1 MSRNRKEILVI
12 LFWLLVAAN
21 VLWFG
26 YRAINRVI
34 NEEEMIESTSVTE
47 NIEIDEERLAFYYEQ
62 LPEEHKKAYELL
74 RDGLMERSSSIKI
87 DGFDGDSIA
96 SIWRAVLLDNPE
108 IFWTNEFRY
117 SVTNGDT
124 VVCDI
129 IPNYCYTSEEI
140 KVRQDKIQEFV
151 TKFVSGVSKK
161 ESDYNKI
168 LYTYETIINHTG
180 YDLDALNNQ
189 HIDSVIL
196 GKSTVCGGY
205 AKTTKFLLDYLGVE
219 CIYVLGDA
227 ENDEGV
233 GLHAWNIV
241 KCEDEY
247 YFVDST
253 WGDPVYLKDT
263 EESRNEEINY
273 DYLCCNSEQL
283 FVTHQLSE
291 DYEYPLCTSLEWNY
305 YVVNGRYFTEYNAAA
320 ISELIK
326 KDIEEG
332 LKSSVFK
339 FSDGSTYEEAKEYL
353 LDVHVK
359 EGKTLYDQMH
369 GTESTRYYY
378 VDDSAQN
385 KMILY
390 WE

>member
-26 YRAINRVI
+26 YRVINRVI
-34 NEEEMIESTSVTE
+34 NEEETIGSTSITE
-47 NIEIDEERLAFYYEQ
+47 DIEIDEERLAFYYEQ

-87 DGFDGDSIA
+87 DDFDGDSIA

-140 KVRQDKIQEFV
+140 KVRQDKIREFA

-196 GKSTVCGGY
+196 GKSSVCGGY
-205 AKTTKFLLDYLGVE
+205 AKATKFLLDLLGVE
-219 CIYVLGDA
+219 CIYVSGDA
-227 ENDEGV
+227 ENNEGV
-233 GLHAWNIV
+233 GPHAWNIV

-253 WGDPVYLKDT
+253 WGDLVYLKDT

-273 DYLCCNSEQL
+273 DYLCCNGEQL

-369 GTESTRYYY
+369 GTESKMYYY